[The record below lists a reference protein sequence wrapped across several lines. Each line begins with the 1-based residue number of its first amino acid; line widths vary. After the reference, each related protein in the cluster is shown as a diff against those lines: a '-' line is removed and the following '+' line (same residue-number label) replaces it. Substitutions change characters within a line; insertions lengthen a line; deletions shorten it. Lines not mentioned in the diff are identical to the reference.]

1 MQRASQETLEKAR
14 NAVLKARVSLA
25 MRRPFLATALLE
37 LPVRVLGAGVPTAC
51 TDGYRIIVS
60 AEFALT
66 LTQPELRGLLAHELL
81 HVVLQHSDRRGA
93 RNPRAWNI
101 ACDYA
106 VNNLLADAG
115 FSIPEGGLLPPR
127 NLKNCSAEAIYDLL
141 LSRRKT
147 AGAGP
152 GPAPLSSPDGPIEI
166 TPLAGRPENR
176 DEEKDPAGVIPGP
189 CAEAAA
195 DLVDSQSLPSTLA
208 RSEDDA
214 EDASAKKIVA
224 RIRREFCQQAK
235 SQGFFPGSEMEE
247 LKAGPKPSVN
257 WRAHLARFLTETL
270 KTDWRLFPPSKRFIS
285 QGLYLPSCGA
295 PALGWIVFAI
305 DTSGSMSDEEINQI
319 LSELQ
324 AFRETFPCRL
334 TVLQADADIAG
345 VSEFEAWD
353 FPNPKEQWT
362 IAGWGGTDFR
372 PVFKWVRD
380 KTAKEGEPPA
390 ALIYATDGYGTFPD
404 APGLPVI
411 WLVTPNGA
419 GRECFPEWGA
429 WVQLQEPDR

>member
-1 MQRASQETLEKAR
+1 MQQASQETVEKAR
-14 NAVLKARVSLA
+14 DAVLKARVSLA

-60 AEFALT
+60 AGFALT

-93 RNPRAWNI
+93 RNPWVWNI

-106 VNNLLADAG
+106 VNKLLSDTG
-115 FSIPEGGLLPPR
+115 FVIPKGGLLPPR
-127 NLKNCSAEAIYDLL
+127 ELKNCSAEAIYDLL
-141 LSRRKT
+141 LSRRQT

-152 GPAPLSSPDGPIEI
+152 GTAPLASPDGSLRI
-166 TPLAGRPENR
+166 TPLAGLPEAR
-176 DEEKDPAGVIPGP
+176 DEEKDPAGMIPKP
-189 CAEAAA
+189 CTGAEP
-195 DLVDSQSLPSTLA
+195 DLVDPQSLASTLA

-224 RIRREFCQQAK
+224 RIRREFCRQAK
-235 SQGFFPGSEMEE
+235 SQGYFPGSGLDEIE
-247 LKAGPKPSVN
+247 AGPNPSVD
-257 WRAHLARFLTETL
+257 WRALLARFLTETL

-295 PALGWIVFAI
+295 PGLSWIVFAI
-305 DTSGSMSDEEINQI
+305 DTSGSMSDKEISQI

-334 TVLQADADIAG
+334 TILQADADIAG

-362 IAGWGGTDFR
+362 IAGRGGTDFR
-372 PVFKWVRD
+372 PVFSWVRD
-380 KTAKEGEPPA
+380 KAAKEGEPPA

-419 GRECFPEWGA
+419 GRECFPDWGV
-429 WVQLQEPDR
+429 WVRLQKPGR